1 MQLKLENI
9 SARKNFS
16 ISFYIQKKFT
26 LSKKGIPSKKNFFD
40 HSNYSKLTRLLNVPV
55 LNRRKKKIF
64 FSFSRQRKERSFLFH
79 QFKVF
84 QPYYPVPLRTSRI
97 PPHSCG
103 PASHLFSVFFVFF
116 SNYATLLIHW
126 GRSQV
131 WVLCACFYVLY
142 MKLIIRSEKED
153 KRKVDGCRICAV
165 VSVVNLVLFRNF
177 C

>member
-55 LNRRKKKIF
+55 LNRRKKKFF

-116 SNYATLLIHW
+116 FQLCYIAYTLGQKPGLGAVRLFLRIVYETNY
-126 GRSQV
+126 Q
-131 WVLCACFYVLY
+131 
-142 MKLIIRSEKED
+142 IR
-153 KRKVDGCRICAV
+153 KRR
-165 VSVVNLVLFRNF
+165 
-177 C
+177 